1 MTEVKAVQKEAK
13 PESAAPAAEKRGP
26 QRGRGGNHGGRG
38 QRRGRRGQDRKP
50 FVRQKPEF
58 EEQVIDL
65 RRVVRVMAGG
75 KRFRFR
81 ATLVIGDK
89 KGRVG
94 IGMGKGGDVQQ
105 SIQKA
110 KNKAKK
116 NLIIVQMNKGTIP
129 HQVDAKY
136 SAARVLI
143 KPAKEGNGLVA
154 GGAVRTVL
162 HLAGVNDATA
172 KCLGRT
178 TNKVTNAL
186 ATIDALKQLKPAR
199 KSKKKEAAKPVVEK
213 KVAPKKKV
221 AKESK

>member
-1 MTEVKAVQKEAK
+1 MTEVKAVQNETKEVK
-13 PESAAPAAEKRGP
+13 SAAPAPTDRRGP
-26 QRGRGGNHGGRG
+26 QRGRGGN
-38 QRRGRRGQDRKP
+38 RRGRRGQDRKP

-162 HLAGVNDATA
+162 SLAGVNDATA

-199 KSKKKEAAKPVVEK
+199 KSKKKEVKPAPAVEK